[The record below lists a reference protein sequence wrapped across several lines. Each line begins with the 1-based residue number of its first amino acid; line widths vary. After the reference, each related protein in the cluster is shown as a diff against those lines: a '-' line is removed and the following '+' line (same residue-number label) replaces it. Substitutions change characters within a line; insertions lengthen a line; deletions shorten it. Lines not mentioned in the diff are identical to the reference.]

1 MAGNVVVDLKVD
13 TRLPRAEKAKEL
25 LELLKKHSEPIL
37 RRRGWQIL
45 RLEEMTNS
53 MIMGRCRINGNRN
66 TNTTATVIW
75 IRLRQG
81 IGSSQFRDFRGLM
94 ASMLHEITHIKI
106 MDHSRDFRKLENELR
121 EEYGYPP
128 TKEYLEMFKPD
139 SSSVQPRSLPS
150 PSSSTEVCIFNT
162 RHGKQLSTPN
172 GSDVQVQERQAR
184 DNTAWR
190 ILPCPHEPGTSYI
203 IDLKQQKFLDTPQ
216 GEGVSL
222 WNNGGR
228 DIEMIID
235 QNTSRF
241 ARNLRWHITA
251 CPHEPGTFYIINA
264 GYGKFLDTNGEKVWL
279 WNNNGKSVDTVVAE
293 NTSRFAGNLRWIL
306 RPVQ

>member
-1 MAGNVVVDLKVD
+1 MHLFGHLH
-13 TRLPRAEKAKEL
+13 E
-25 LELLKKHSEPIL
+25 
-37 RRRGWQIL
+37 Q
-45 RLEEMTNS
+45 
-53 MIMGRCRINGNRN
+53 
-66 TNTTATVIW
+66 
-75 IRLRQG
+75 
-81 IGSSQFRDFRGLM
+81 RGLWKKGPHGFEGGIEYRKRPN
-94 ASMLHEITHIKI
+94 AAPFVTSGPPPANYPCEIVSCNAMQNHQDEQRARCIAGPGRLI
-106 MDHSRDFRKLENELR
+106 LV
-121 EEYGYPP
+121 
-128 TKEYLEMFKPD
+128 KPRSLPSP
-139 SSSVQPRSLPS
+139 SSSTEAHVGALGRVQPRSLPS